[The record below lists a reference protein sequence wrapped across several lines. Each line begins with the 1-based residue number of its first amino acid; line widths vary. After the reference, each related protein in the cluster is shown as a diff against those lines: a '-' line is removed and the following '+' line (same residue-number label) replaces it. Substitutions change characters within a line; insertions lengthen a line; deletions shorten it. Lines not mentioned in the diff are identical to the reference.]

1 MHGKNSNMRASSLE
15 RNVSQF
21 DVHSQGSKL
30 ARKFEA
36 RVEIGEKRNFFDAL
50 MTRSRNCIS
59 RLNGPA
65 GKFTRIHRNSRRIII
80 SFRTNFRDRL

>member
-1 MHGKNSNMRASSLE
+1 MHGKNSNMRTSSLE
-15 RNVSQF
+15 RNVY
-21 DVHSQGSKL
+21 SQGSKL

-50 MTRSRNCIS
+50 MTRLRNCIP
-59 RLNGPA
+59 RLNGPE

>member
-1 MHGKNSNMRASSLE
+1 MHSKNSNMRASSLE
-15 RNVSQF
+15 RNVY
-21 DVHSQGSKL
+21 SQGSKL
-30 ARKFEA
+30 KFEA

-50 MTRSRNCIS
+50 MTRSRNCIP
-59 RLNGPA
+59 RLNGPE

>member
-1 MHGKNSNMRASSLE
+1 MYRKNSNMRASSLE
-15 RNVSQF
+15 RNVY
-21 DVHSQGSKL
+21 SQGSKL

-36 RVEIGEKRNFFDAL
+36 RVGEKRNFFDAL
-50 MTRSRNCIS
+50 MTRLRNCIP
-59 RLNGPA
+59 RLNGPE